1 MPTQS
6 ERAGQAPPK
15 VKQPIRWHF
24 VYYLLAAF
32 DLCAIAGSLYLSHQ
46 VMEIFRSSVE
56 VNQHWA
62 AKLSDLSDIASAAGA
77 VDAPGNDVFDSH
89 DVDKETARQTAAMT
103 VFRNRLETYRASVE
117 TVPDVAA
124 RTQLKADIGRIAAS
138 VEQMTAEANLIFS
151 YFRQNNAEAA
161 GRRMATM
168 DRKYALLVDTIAD
181 AERNVRNIQ
190 RRHFQDQV
198 AAAAFLGNF
207 EYLFGAL
214 IVIMVGC
221 VLVYGHRLAAE
232 FVRYEQERSEHTA
245 QLESLSNKLQASL
258 AEANAAN
265 LAKSEFLA
273 NMSHEIRTPM
283 NAILGM
289 NGLLLETPL
298 QDDQRHFAETVQ
310 ESSEALL
317 STINNILDISKLE
330 AGKIEVEKVE
340 FDLSEIVESAVDLL
354 SPRAR
359 AKQIDLQAHI
369 AAPALGEF
377 VGDPARIRQVI
388 LNLVDNAVKFTDK
401 GAVSVHLTVLSGH
414 NAQGGPIAHFE
425 VTDTG
430 IGISEADQGR
440 LFEKFTQADGS
451 VTRRFGGT
459 GLGLAISK
467 QLVDLMGGKIGARG
481 KKGAG
486 STFWFDLPLERP
498 RVHSSPKR
506 PLVSL
511 VNAGCL
517 VVNDNDTNRRILAD
531 QLKPLG
537 LDVKFAQDGF
547 EALAELERAKRQKR
561 PYSVIF
567 VDQMMPGMSG
577 DELAR
582 RIRSIADISN
592 TQLILLTSA
601 GKDSLPDTV
610 ALLFDAV
617 LETPVREHELTQTLA
632 SLYGAQA
639 AARVD
644 QPAAP
649 AEAPIHAPASSHQIQ
664 PLNVLL
670 VEDNAL
676 NQRFALALLR
686 KAKHTVDVA
695 ENGKLAVEGVRSRDY
710 DVVLMDA
717 QMPEMDGVEAIRE
730 IRALAPPKGDVPIIM
745 LTAHAMAGDRE
756 RYLAAGATDYIA
768 KPISVPLLNAK
779 LAMIAG
785 LRRARGSGAP
795 SPSNA

>member
-1 MPTQS
+1 
-6 ERAGQAPPK
+6 
-15 VKQPIRWHF
+15 
-24 VYYLLAAF
+24 
-32 DLCAIAGSLYLSHQ
+32 
-46 VMEIFRSSVE
+46 
-56 VNQHWA
+56 
-62 AKLSDLSDIASAAGA
+62 
-77 VDAPGNDVFDSH
+77 
-89 DVDKETARQTAAMT
+89 
-103 VFRNRLETYRASVE
+103 
-117 TVPDVAA
+117 
-124 RTQLKADIGRIAAS
+124 
-138 VEQMTAEANLIFS
+138 
-151 YFRQNNAEAA
+151 
-161 GRRMATM
+161 
-168 DRKYALLVDTIAD
+168 
-181 AERNVRNIQ
+181 
-190 RRHFQDQV
+190 
-198 AAAAFLGNF
+198 
-207 EYLFGAL
+207 
-214 IVIMVGC
+214 
-221 VLVYGHRLAAE
+221 
-232 FVRYEQERSEHTA
+232 
-245 QLESLSNKLQASL
+245 
-258 AEANAAN
+258 
-265 LAKSEFLA
+265 
-273 NMSHEIRTPM
+273 
-283 NAILGM
+283 
-289 NGLLLETPL
+289 
-298 QDDQRHFAETVQ
+298 
-310 ESSEALL
+310 
-317 STINNILDISKLE
+317 
-330 AGKIEVEKVE
+330 
-340 FDLSEIVESAVDLL
+340 
-354 SPRAR
+354 
-359 AKQIDLQAHI
+359 
-369 AAPALGEF
+369 
-377 VGDPARIRQVI
+377 
-388 LNLVDNAVKFTDK
+388 
-401 GAVSVHLTVLSGH
+401 
-414 NAQGGPIAHFE
+414 
-425 VTDTG
+425 
-430 IGISEADQGR
+430 
-440 LFEKFTQADGS
+440 
-451 VTRRFGGT
+451 
-459 GLGLAISK
+459 
-467 QLVDLMGGKIGARG
+467 
-481 KKGAG
+481 
-486 STFWFDLPLERP
+486 
-498 RVHSSPKR
+498 
-506 PLVSL
+506 

-582 RIRSIADISN
+582 RIRSTADISN

-610 ALLFDAV
+610 AMLFDAV

-649 AEAPIHAPASSHQIQ
+649 AEAPSHAPASSHQIQ